1 MVYLRLILKELLSE
15 PVGNGG
21 RTGDGVMGRYG
32 EELMKKKKRPF
43 LLAYKA
49 EEALRKAV
57 AEAIAEHRR
66 NGVPIAIWRNGK
78 VVRIPAH
85 QIEVQEPQ
93 VGYGV
98 SRKKRT

>member
-1 MVYLRLILKELLSE
+1 MKRRK
-15 PVGNGG
+15 
-21 RTGDGVMGRYG
+21 RT
-32 EELMKKKKRPF
+32 PF

-78 VVRIPAH
+78 VVRIPAD
-85 QIEVQEPQ
+85 QIEVREPE
-93 VGYGV
+93 VEYMV
-98 SRKKRT
+98 SRKNRK

>member
-1 MVYLRLILKELLSE
+1 
-15 PVGNGG
+15 
-21 RTGDGVMGRYG
+21 
-32 EELMKKKKRPF
+32 MKKRNRTPF

-78 VVRIPAH
+78 VVRIPAE
-85 QIEVQEPQ
+85 QIQVREPEVE
-93 VGYGV
+93 YTV
-98 SRKKRT
+98 SHKKRK

>member
-1 MVYLRLILKELLSE
+1 MRKSK
-15 PVGNGG
+15 
-21 RTGDGVMGRYG
+21 R
-32 EELMKKKKRPF
+32 RPF

-78 VVRIPAH
+78 VVRIPPDK
-85 QIEVQEPQ
+85 IEVREPQ
-93 VGYGV
+93 VEYKV

>member
-1 MVYLRLILKELLSE
+1 
-15 PVGNGG
+15 
-21 RTGDGVMGRYG
+21 
-32 EELMKKKKRPF
+32 MKKTRRRPP

-78 VVRIPAH
+78 VVRIPAEH
-85 QIEVQEPQ
+85 IEVREPEME
-93 VGYGV
+93 YKV
-98 SRKKRT
+98 SPNKRKGKSGSRCT

>member
-1 MVYLRLILKELLSE
+1 V
-15 PVGNGG
+15 
-21 RTGDGVMGRYG
+21 
-32 EELMKKKKRPF
+32 KKKKRPF

-78 VVRIPAH
+78 VVRTPPD
-85 QIEVQEPQ
+85 QIEVREPQ
-93 VGYGV
+93 VEYTV
-98 SRKKRT
+98 SHKKRK

>member
-1 MVYLRLILKELLSE
+1 
-15 PVGNGG
+15 
-21 RTGDGVMGRYG
+21 
-32 EELMKKKKRPF
+32 MKKVRRSLP
-43 LLAYKA
+43 LLAYRA

-78 VVRIPAH
+78 VVRVPAD

-93 VGYGV
+93 IEYTVP
-98 SRKKRT
+98 RKKRK

>member
-1 MVYLRLILKELLSE
+1 
-15 PVGNGG
+15 
-21 RTGDGVMGRYG
+21 
-32 EELMKKKKRPF
+32 MKKTRRKLP

-66 NGVPIAIWRNGK
+66 NGVPIAIWRDGK
-78 VVRIPAH
+78 VVRIPAD
-85 QIEVQEPQ
+85 QIEVREPQ
-93 VGYGV
+93 VEYRV